1 VVKLAEQENKTGQ
14 KGRRLER
21 KHIKLIL
28 ELILMAVAG
37 FLVLYPFLLF
47 FFNFLI

>member
-1 VVKLAEQENKTGQ
+1 VVRLAEQEIGTGR
-14 KGRRLER
+14 KRRRLEK

-47 FFNFLI
+47 FFNFII

>member
-1 VVKLAEQENKTGQ
+1 MVEQENKIEH
-14 KGRRLER
+14 KARRLER

-28 ELILMAVAG
+28 ELIFMAIVG